1 MKRLMLILLLL
12 ASSQSALAAINAWLD
27 SYQIKE
33 GEVLRLSIEAEG
45 DIPGDPNT
53 DPLLPDFEVQGIA
66 NGHRQIRGA
75 NGFIN
80 YSTWSISLKP
90 RHAGVLQLPPLQI
103 AGQSTPPLSVEVRAA
118 KAAHTDQGEILI
130 LGEVSN
136 TQPWV
141 QSMVTYT
148 ISILYN
154 TPIAEGTLT
163 LPDIPNALVHR
174 LKGDRIATIERN
186 GQRYK
191 RIERRYAVFPQSS
204 GRLTIPGPVLNAK
217 VPAANQGRRLNAN
230 SNPLQSGSGD
240 FDTFVTATRS
250 IRVRG
255 QSLVLDVTAP
265 AGESGASGW
274 LPAQRIELTETTDRR
289 QVAIRAGEPVT
300 RTITLRAHG
309 LLAEQIPP
317 LEQQGDSHD
326 GIYFDKPVRHNRIDA
341 DGIIGTLTQRVVY
354 VPRQAGSL
362 ELPEMTVRWWDVN
375 ANGEKISTLPA
386 QHYEVIAAEGE
397 EPPATATPPTPPVMS
412 ASAADSSRD
421 FLHHLSQPKPWQ
433 WLSATLASLW
443 LLTLLLWRHERGHC
457 RTANVRHNKPPSNTL
472 ARKRFQQACREN
484 LAGPARH
491 YLLEWCQ
498 SHWPDN
504 PPIGLEDLAQRIGND
519 KLTPLLR
526 QLDKAVYA
534 GKKHQWHG
542 RKLAG
547 KLKKLPRIRPRVEP
561 TGTLPPL
568 YPG

>member
-1 MKRLMLILLLL
+1 MKRLTIMLLLL
-12 ASSQSALAAINAWLD
+12 VSNQSALAGINAWLD
-27 SYQIKE
+27 SYQIEE
-33 GEVLRLSIEAEG
+33 GEILRLTIETEG
-45 DIPGDPNT
+45 DVPGDPNT
-53 DPLLPDFEVQGIA
+53 DPLLADFEVQGIA

-90 RHAGVLQLPPLQI
+90 RHAGVLQLPSLQV
-103 AGQSTPPLSVEVRAA
+103 AGQSTPPLAVEVRAT
-118 KAAHTDQGEILI
+118 KAARTDQGEVLV
-130 LGEVSN
+130 LAEVSN
-136 TQPWV
+136 RQPWV

-148 ISILYN
+148 VSILYN
-154 TPIAEGTLT
+154 TPIAEGTLA
-163 LPDIPNALVHR
+163 LPEIPNALVHR
-174 LKGDRIATIERN
+174 LKGDRITTIERN

-191 RIERRYAVFPQSS
+191 RIERRYALFPQSS

-217 VPAANQGRRLNAN
+217 VPAAIHGGRLDAD

-250 IRVRG
+250 VRVRG
-255 QSLVLDVTAP
+255 ENLTLDVAAP
-265 AGESGASGW
+265 ASKFGVNGW
-274 LPAQRIELTETTDRR
+274 LPAQRVELTETTDHG
-289 QVAIRAGEPVT
+289 QTTIRAGEPVT
-300 RTITLRAHG
+300 RTITLRAYG

-317 LEQQGDSHD
+317 LQQQGDSHD
-326 GIYFDKPVRHNRIDA
+326 GIYFDKPVRHNRIDT
-341 DGIIGTLTQRVVY
+341 DGVVGNLTQRVVY
-354 VPRQAGSL
+354 VPRKAGSL
-362 ELPEMTVRWWDVN
+362 ELPEVMVRWWDVN
-375 ANGEKISTLPA
+375 ANHEKIDTLPA
-386 QHYEVIAAEGE
+386 QHYKVIAAEGE
-397 EPPATATPPTPPVMS
+397 KAAAATKAPLPAEATTASV
-412 ASAADSSRD
+412 DSSQD
-421 FLHHLSQPKPWQ
+421 FRFHLSQPKPWQ

-443 LLTLLLWRHERGHC
+443 LLTLLLWRRERGQC
-457 RTANVRHNKPPSNTL
+457 RTAKNRHTKPPSNTL

-504 PPIGLEDLAQRIGND
+504 PPIGLEDLSQRIGND
-519 KLTPLLR
+519 KLTPLLQ

-534 GKKHQWHG
+534 GKKHKWHG

-547 KLKKLPRIRPRVEP
+547 RLKKLPRTRPREET